1 MKLKILLES
10 SYVPK
15 GAFNIRYLDP
25 YQTCGKLTLLAEKS
39 GEEEGEREDV
49 IHSAFFTNIRKV
61 S

>member
-1 MKLKILLES
+1 MIFVLEA

-15 GAFNIRYLDP
+15 GAFNAHDVDQ